1 MLCDM
6 HDTCCNFFP
15 QAQFAS
21 DEERLMQ
28 VVYKAYMEILHYPS
42 SILRPYQ
49 SHIRTERYGFD
60 SIKREKLSLLFTSGT
75 NRIKSINDLQSLFG
89 LDSRR
94 ILRFSI
100 EHVEQI
106 LHILQVTFCEP

>member
-6 HDTCCNFFP
+6 HDKCCNFFP
-15 QAQFAS
+15 QAQIAS

-28 VVYKAYMEILHYPS
+28 VVFKAYMEILSYPS

-49 SHIRTERYGFD
+49 SHIRTERYGLK
-60 SIKREKLSLLFTSGT
+60 IKREKLSCCFTSGT

-106 LHILQVTFCEP
+106 LHILQVLIQF